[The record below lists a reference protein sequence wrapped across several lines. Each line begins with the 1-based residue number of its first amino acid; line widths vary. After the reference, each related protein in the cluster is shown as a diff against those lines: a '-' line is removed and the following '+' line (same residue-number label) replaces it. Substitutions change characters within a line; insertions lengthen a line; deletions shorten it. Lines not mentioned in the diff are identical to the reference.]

1 MLGEMTERLEYAL
14 SGAARQ
20 LLQWGGSQAAA
31 AKAEAE
37 RGAVAEHNRPGRL
50 SAPASR
56 RESASI
62 RGADGLDRG
71 NGRG

>member
-20 LLQWGGSQAAA
+20 LPQRGSQATV
-31 AKAEAE
+31 AKAEEE
-37 RGAVAEHNRPGRL
+37 RGAVAEHKRPGRRT
-50 SAPASR
+50 APASR